1 MLLIISVIFSFKINK
16 PFPWTFFCSNS
27 SFPLIII
34 FFFFKFIAFEIILLT
49 YPGKLSV
56 VKGIATFASAF
67 LPKLPN
73 KELKDLSG

>member
-27 SFPLIII
+27 SFPLIY
-34 FFFFKFIAFEIILLT
+34 FSFFKFIAFEIILLT

-73 KELKDLSG
+73 KELKDSSG